1 MQILYDI
8 KEACTLLSLSRS
20 ALYRAIKEG
29 RIRPLKN
36 GKRTLIHRDEL
47 ERFVAS
53 LSAA

>member
-20 ALYRAIKEG
+20 ALYRAIREG

>member
-1 MQILYDI
+1 MQILYDVR
-8 KEACTLLSLSRS
+8 EACGLLSLSRS
-20 ALYRAIKEG
+20 ALYRAIKDG

-36 GKRTLIHRDEL
+36 GKRTLFHRDEL